1 MRAVMTWGELIGYA
15 ALVNGVYYT
24 AVVGIFFRRELG
36 GLFAKRGRESL
47 SPSLSKRE
55 SGGASTETSSSEAT
69 IYNSVHELLE
79 DCKQVFRAAV
89 EESLEKSQILEALQ
103 VRLRKYPSVKGTS
116 FQIAVTNHLEQEL
129 DNRCGL
135 KFSES
140 DIEQLWS

>member
-1 MRAVMTWGELIGYA
+1 MTWGELIGYV
-15 ALVNGVYYT
+15 ALVNGVYYA
-24 AVVGIFFRRELG
+24 AVAGIFFRRELG
-36 GLFAKRGRESL
+36 GLLAKRTRESL
-47 SPSLSKRE
+47 NPSLSKRE
-55 SGGASTETSSSEAT
+55 LRRVSTETSSRETT
-69 IYNSVHELLE
+69 IYNAVHELLE
-79 DCKQVFRAAV
+79 DCKQVFQAAV

-103 VRLRKYPSVKGTS
+103 VRLRKYPLVKGTS